1 MNGSLRMKEKTI
13 KQNKHFGNFFARPS
27 GSTRCPSSENSE
39 SNRIWVAFRRYKKE
53 KWNSRR
59 QSLTTYPENIFC
71 EAKIFVYEDS
81 QPNISVGKPE
91 CVLVEDGSTQVP
103 LQSTVPGGNWTLVEV
118 FDQLRKKA
126 GDCRWITSHK
136 SWIKTRIKVV
146 VFSLWPQIW
155 FIFVQTVLG
164 FCFGM

>member
-1 MNGSLRMKEKTI
+1 MPDHLATCVARVRKIPSLTE
-13 KQNKHFGNFFARPS
+13 F
-27 GSTRCPSSENSE
+27 E
-39 SNRIWVAFRRYKKE
+39 SLSADKRKK

-91 CVLVEDGSTQVP
+91 CILVEDGSTQVP